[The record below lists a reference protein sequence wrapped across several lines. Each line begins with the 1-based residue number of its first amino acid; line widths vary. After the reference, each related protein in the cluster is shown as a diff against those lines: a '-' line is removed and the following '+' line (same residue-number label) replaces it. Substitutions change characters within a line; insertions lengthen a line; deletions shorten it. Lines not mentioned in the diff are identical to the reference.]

1 MYHTHV
7 TRQCR
12 LLITD
17 ELYTSDYTEHIMDRS
32 HTCTEQIPDHKC
44 ITPAQGQASP
54 NLADTGT
61 RFLRGPGRSLQGLSS
76 SFLMWRR
83 KFSRRIARITLTRFI
98 LLSLSLEKTREQIC
112 RLPPRSQALWDRWV
126 GGLLTTPSR
135 QDKNV
140 VALVLPGELWV
151 RTVAH

>member
-1 MYHTHV
+1 
-7 TRQCR
+7 
-12 LLITD
+12 
-17 ELYTSDYTEHIMDRS
+17 MDRS

-44 ITPAQGQASP
+44 IRPSQGQASP

-83 KFSRRIARITLTRFI
+83 KFSRRIARITLTRFV

-112 RLPPRSQALWDRWV
+112 RLPPKSQALWDRWA
-126 GGLLTTPSR
+126 GGLTIPSH

-140 VALVLPGELWV
+140 MALVLPGELWV